1 MKRDEID
8 DPQKRPRVE
17 QRYGGFLKKL
27 FSPLRF
33 DCRGRSTTAMKLH
46 LTALAVARSAIGH
59 TGVMHI
65 SIGLGAMV
73 AFVAGLELW
82 VVNYEPDIVRV
93 RPRGSK
99 SNAAICDDD
108 KFSDC
113 PNC

>member
-1 MKRDEID
+1 
-8 DPQKRPRVE
+8 
-17 QRYGGFLKKL
+17 
-27 FSPLRF
+27 
-33 DCRGRSTTAMKLH
+33 MKLH
-46 LTALAVARSAIGH
+46 LTALAVTRSAIGH
-59 TGVMHI
+59 TRVMHI

-82 VVNYEPDIVRV
+82 VVNYEPRYNIVRV

-99 SNAAICDDD
+99 SNAAVCDDD